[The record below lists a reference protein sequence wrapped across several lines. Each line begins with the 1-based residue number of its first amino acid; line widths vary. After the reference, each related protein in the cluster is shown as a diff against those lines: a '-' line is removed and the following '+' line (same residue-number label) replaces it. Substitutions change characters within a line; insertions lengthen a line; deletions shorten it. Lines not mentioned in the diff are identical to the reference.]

1 MHSIHENMVKSRG
14 FYRNVDQF
22 TTTFHPLCWLKSV
35 SLRLE
40 NYLPVNRIVSETANV
55 MLLFSQSSEF
65 KSTTERFWGSTWF
78 IHFDGPSNY
87 YHSFQTPL
95 SLIMANVVYLIR
107 DTSDITLRNLLK
119 QDLTHSSITL

>member
-1 MHSIHENMVKSRG
+1 MTICLNLADFTDLFLLETLTSLILRFTLS
-14 FYRNVDQF
+14 VDG
-22 TTTFHPLCWLKSV
+22 KV

-40 NYLPVNRIVSETANV
+40 NYLAANRIGLKTLHV
-55 MLLFSQSSEF
+55 MLLPSQSSEF